1 MLILGLLC
9 LNSVLAQQA
18 PKPVANTAVT
28 FHKKPKPLPAGAVT
42 NDWKS
47 FLGPTNN
54 GFSTETKLAK
64 SFPASGPP
72 IVWEMKK
79 GTGYSSPAISGDYL
93 VFLHRVGGNEIVE
106 CLKAD
111 TGDRYWQ
118 FTYPTTYEDRYG
130 YNNGPRASPVID
142 GDLVYTIGAQGKLHA
157 LKLATGQVAWKRD
170 INAEFKVPQDFF
182 GTASTPLLE
191 GDLLILNV
199 GAPGGPTVVG
209 LNKTTGKTVWE
220 AGKEWGP
227 SYASPIPATVHGK
240 RRVFVFA
247 GGESQPPTGGLLV
260 IDPKNGAV
268 DTTFPWRS
276 RSYESVNASCPVI
289 FGNNVF
295 VSASYR
301 TGGAMLEL
309 LADGKHKVAWTAKD
323 FGLHFNTPIYKD
335 GYLYGY
341 DGRNEPDASI
351 ACVDAKTG
359 QVMWRETPE
368 WKESAEMNG
377 ERRELQMSTYRGNLI
392 HVDGRFLALGE
403 MGHLLWLDLTPKGY
417 KETSRAWLF
426 AARSTW
432 SPPVIS
438 KGLLYIVQHERDI
451 IKGTQPRLICYD
463 FR

>member
-199 GAPGGPTVVG
+199 GAPGGRS
-209 LNKTTGKTVWE
+209 K
-220 AGKEWGP
+220 P
-227 SYASPIPATVHGK
+227 SSRWRK
-240 RRVFVFA
+240 RC
-247 GGESQPPTGGLLV
+247 S
-260 IDPKNGAV
+260 
-268 DTTFPWRS
+268 
-276 RSYESVNASCPVI
+276 
-289 FGNNVF
+289 
-295 VSASYR
+295 
-301 TGGAMLEL
+301 
-309 LADGKHKVAWTAKD
+309 
-323 FGLHFNTPIYKD
+323 
-335 GYLYGY
+335 
-341 DGRNEPDASI
+341 PDAPLMRGGPWIAPSARGTIPRQTKTAAMDGSEPRYRLSI
-351 ACVDAKTG
+351 
-359 QVMWRETPE
+359 
-368 WKESAEMNG
+368 
-377 ERRELQMSTYRGNLI
+377 
-392 HVDGRFLALGE
+392 
-403 MGHLLWLDLTPKGY
+403 WLCRSLTKAP
-417 KETSRAWLF
+417 
-426 AARSTW
+426 
-432 SPPVIS
+432 I
-438 KGLLYIVQHERDI
+438 
-451 IKGTQPRLICYD
+451 
-463 FR
+463 